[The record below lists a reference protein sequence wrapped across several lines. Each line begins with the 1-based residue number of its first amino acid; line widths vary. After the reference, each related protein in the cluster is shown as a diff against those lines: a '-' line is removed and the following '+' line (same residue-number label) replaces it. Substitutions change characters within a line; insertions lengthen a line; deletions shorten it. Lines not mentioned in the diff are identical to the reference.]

1 MHFLGVF
8 LSDEFTVFLLVAEY
22 EVMRRYG
29 RWIVHPVPWDI
40 LPLGLFPRRELLL
53 LDPLCIGYFCALI
66 LPRPRQSLLFLEVL
80 VLEALHLG
88 GEACQGLHD
97 RDAEL
102 VQAIELHAFGRLHGP
117 IDLVEALVRL
127 VGSGTFK

>member
-1 MHFLGVF
+1 
-8 LSDEFTVFLLVAEY
+8 
-22 EVMRRYG
+22 MRRYG
-29 RWIVHPVPWDI
+29 RWIVHPIPGDI
-40 LPLGLFPRRELLL
+40 LPLRLFPWRELLL

-66 LPRPRQSLLFLEVL
+66 LPRPWQSLLFLEIL

-88 GEACQGLHD
+88 GKACQGLHN

-117 IDLVEALVRL
+117 IDLVEALIRL
-127 VGSGTFK
+127 VGSGTFNDNF

>member
-1 MHFLGVF
+1 
-8 LSDEFTVFLLVAEY
+8 
-22 EVMRRYG
+22 MRRYG
-29 RWIVHPVPWDI
+29 RWIVHPVPGDI
-40 LPLGLFPRRELLL
+40 LPLRLFPRRELLL

-66 LPRPRQSLLFLEVL
+66 LPRPWQSLLFLEIL

-88 GEACQGLHD
+88 GKACQGLHN

-117 IDLVEALVRL
+117 IDLIEALIRL
-127 VGSGTFK
+127 VGSGTFNDNL